1 MSSNLVED
9 ETQQHSSETIEEEE
23 EEFPSY
29 DPQCLTHAY
38 QELLPPK
45 CQKADKSDYN
55 QPSTCLE
62 VNPLSNNKLIPPCD
76 LLQNEGLCHVTDSQR
91 EAINSVG
98 QCEEYCNSFNEDYN
112 ETKSVMC
119 DSCNCYRTGSL
130 NSGPEEE
137 EVDQQKRQNKNQ
149 NQKNEK
155 LKDNASHDDQTLIQ
169 QSPLAKSDKKRDS
182 SVFRVWMSMLFTIT
196 LLIVALAFYQTSN
209 VSSGQS

>member
-29 DPQCLTHAY
+29 DPECLTHAY

-45 CQKADKSDYN
+45 CQKNDKSDYI
-55 QPSTCLE
+55 QPSTCSE

-76 LLQNEGLCHVTDSQR
+76 LIQNEGLCHVTDSQR

-119 DSCNCYRTGSL
+119 DSCNCYRSGSL

-137 EVDQQKRQNKNQ
+137 EVDQQKKQNK

-155 LKDNASHDDQTLIQ
+155 LKDTSSHDDQTLIQ

-182 SVFRVWMSMLFTIT
+182 SVFRAWMIMLFTIT
-196 LLIVALAFYQTSN
+196 LLIVSLAFYQTS
-209 VSSGQS
+209 SISGQS